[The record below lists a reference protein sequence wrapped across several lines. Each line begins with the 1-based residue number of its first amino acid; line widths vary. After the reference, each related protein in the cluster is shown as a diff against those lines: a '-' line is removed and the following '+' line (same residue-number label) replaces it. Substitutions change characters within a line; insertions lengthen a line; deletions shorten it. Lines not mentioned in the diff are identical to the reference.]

1 MDFARLR
8 IGTRLALVFGL
19 VITVFLVM
27 AAAAR
32 YSIGSLNAEIGHIIG
47 QRYASTVLAHRL
59 QGEIGDASRSMMSV
73 LIMSDEGQTRK
84 ELAQIESLMKAHDAT
99 LAAFAQR
106 AEDDG
111 PRHSSRPS
119 RRCATSSCRRRPPS

>member
-1 MDFARLR
+1 MTLRRLR

-19 VITVFLVM
+19 VIAVFLVM

-59 QGEIGDASRSMMSV
+59 QGEIGDAAFK
-73 LIMSDEGQTRK
+73 LIFTDHRFAGTPMILETPK
-84 ELAQIESLMKAHDAT
+84 HDAEGNE
-99 LAAFAQR
+99 LDPVNLGRVREFAARVAR
-106 AEDDG
+106 L
-111 PRHSSRPS
+111 
-119 RRCATSSCRRRPPS
+119 